1 MEYKLI
7 ALDIDGTL
15 FNSSQ
20 EIMPMTRKK
29 LIELQQQGTSIVLA
43 SGRDISSLSS
53 IGKQLKMDQYPQ
65 NGYLCL
71 NGLEI
76 YDSSYRLIHNEKKL
90 TKEDALILDEYAKE
104 FCMDMIFFFAKGLF
118 IIEHGH
124 TGIIEHHFMTRCK
137 EKILSVDEI
146 PHDYFDDLRKVAF
159 VQNRERMSQI
169 KKDVYQKVGSLFEVT
184 LVEPDWIEINPL
196 GLNKGHALEI
206 FCQLK
211 NISID
216 KTIAFGNGEND
227 IHMLKC
233 AGKGIAMGNSFD
245 SVQEIADDICLRADE
260 DGIGEYLK
268 RDE

>member
-1 MEYKLI
+1 MKYQLV

-15 FNSSQ
+15 LTSSQ
-20 EIMPMTRKK
+20 EIMPLTQKK
-29 LIELQQQGTSIVLA
+29 LVELQQQGISIVLA
-43 SGRDISSLSS
+43 SGRGIKSLSE
-53 IGKQLKMDQYPQ
+53 IGKQIQMDQYPQ

-76 YDSSYRLIHNEKKL
+76 YDSSYHLIHKEKKL
-90 TKEDALILDEYAKE
+90 TQNDAYILDQYAKE
-104 FCMDMIFFFAKGLF
+104 FDIDMIFFFTKGLF

-124 TGIIEHHFMTRCK
+124 TGIIDHHFKTSLK
-137 EKILSVDEI
+137 EKILSVDDI

-159 VQNRERMSQI
+159 VQKREIMSDI
-169 KKDVYQKVGSLFEVT
+169 KENLYQKLYSSFEVS

-196 GLNKGHALEI
+196 GLNKGHALEV

-211 NISID
+211 HISID
-216 KTIAFGNGEND
+216 QTIAFGNGEND
-227 IHMLKC
+227 IQMLKR
-233 AGKGIAMGNSFD
+233 AGKGIAMGNAFE
-245 SVQEIADDICLRADE
+245 SVKEIADDICLRADE